1 MRTVE
6 NGRPDNHTDLLGF
19 DQALISKTSEE
30 ISNFPCFLFSPLF
43 APALPLLP
51 ASFPLLFFLLC
62 LLSCFPSL
70 SLHLSQNKP
79 SPEKSSSSFL
89 SKTQNITPLLQQ
101 HSLTVPLQKPPTILC
116 LPLLSEIFL
125 LPKTP
130 KNPPPRSVSPSYCP
144 TIPLSLTAS
153 LSPKLP
159 QSADMLPL

>member
-1 MRTVE
+1 MGDPIIILICLASTKLSSLK
-6 NGRPDNHTDLLGF
+6 PQKKSPTPPASSLLPSLL
-19 DQALISKTSEE
+19 Q
-30 ISNFPCFLFSPLF
+30 
-43 APALPLLP
+43 LPLCFQLWFSSP
-51 ASFPLLFFLLC
+51 FLLLC
-62 LLSCFPSL
+62 LLSCFPSI
-70 SLHLSQNKP
+70 SLHLSRNRP